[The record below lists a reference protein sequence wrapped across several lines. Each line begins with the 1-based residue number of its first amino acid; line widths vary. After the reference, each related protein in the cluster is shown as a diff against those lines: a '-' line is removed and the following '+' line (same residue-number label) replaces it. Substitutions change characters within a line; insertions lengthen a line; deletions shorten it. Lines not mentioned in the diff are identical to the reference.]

1 MGNEKRMEKDWLLW
15 GSNLLTRRTTK
26 MLIQD
31 ALLTRF
37 EDEKTRQVL
46 CVCVCV
52 CFGIYKLS
60 HRLCSRSAIMWMG
73 GWVLCLQDRVRREF
87 FAKKVEEMLLL
98 RTQQRDLI
106 FEVVGFLI
114 SFPHSQN
121 SLQILHS

>member
-1 MGNEKRMEKDWLLW
+1 MEKDWLLW
-15 GSNLLTRRTTK
+15 ASNLLTRRTTK

-46 CVCVCV
+46 CVCVC
-52 CFGIYKLS
+52 CGLYKLS
-60 HRLCSRSAIMWMG
+60 HRLSSGSAIMWMD

-98 RTQQRDLI
+98 RTQQMDLI

-114 SFPHSQN
+114 SFPHSHN
-121 SLQILHS
+121 SLQILPS